1 MLNGFSFGRF
11 WALARKEFIQMRRDK
26 LTFGMMFG
34 IPLVQLIM
42 FGYAINTDPKHL
54 PTVVVSADTGPI
66 PQAVIQGLRHTD
78 YFDIAPGLMN
88 EADAQEMLATGDA
101 QFIITFPPN
110 FTRDLLRNQHPQ
122 LLVQADAT
130 DPVAVGNAV
139 GAVQNYIQQAATR
152 ELQGPLADIAGPAP
166 PVDFRL
172 HLMYNPERRSQVN
185 IVPALLGIVLTMTMV
200 NITAMAIVREKER
213 GTMENLLST
222 PARPAEVMLGK
233 ILPYIAVGYVQAVV
247 ILGAARF
254 LFNVPALGSYAL
266 LGACM
271 LLFIMANLGMGI
283 LFSTLAQSQ
292 LQAMQMAFFFF
303 LPSMMLSGFFFPF
316 RGMPQWAQVLGSML
330 PLSHF
335 LRIVRGI
342 VLKGNVFAEVWPQ
355 LWPIG
360 VFFVVVMSLAVL
372 RFRRT
377 LD

>member
-1 MLNGFSFGRF
+1 MLNGFSFRRF
-11 WALARKEFIQMRRDK
+11 QAMALKEFIQMRRDR

-34 IPLVQLIM
+34 IPLMQLIV

-54 PTVVVSADTGPI
+54 PTVVVSGDTGPV
-66 PQAVIQGLRHTD
+66 PEAMVQALRTTG
-78 YFDIAPGLMN
+78 YFDLAPMPVS
-88 EADAQEMLATGDA
+88 EADAAEMLATGDA
-101 QFIITFPPN
+101 QFVITFPVN
-110 FTRDLLRNQHPQ
+110 FTRDLLRNAHPQ
-122 LLVQADAT
+122 ILLQADAT
-130 DPVAVGNAV
+130 DPVAVGNAL
-139 GAVQNYIQQAATR
+139 GAMESVVQQSAAR
-152 ELQGPLADIAGPAP
+152 ELQGSFPAAQLPVP
-166 PVDFRL
+166 PVDL
-172 HLMYNPERRSQVN
+172 VVHPMYNPERRSQLN
-185 IVPALLGIVLTMTMV
+185 IVPALLGLVLTMTMV

-233 ILPYIAVGYVQAVV
+233 ILPYIFVGYVQACV
-247 ILGAARF
+247 ILAAARF
-254 LFNVPALGSYAL
+254 LFDVPELGSYAL
-266 LGACM
+266 LGGCM

-283 LFSTLAQSQ
+283 LLSTLATSQ

-316 RGMPQWAQVLGSML
+316 RGMPQWAQTLGSVL

-342 VLKGNVFAEVWPQ
+342 VLKGDGYLEVWPQ
-355 LWPIG
+355 IWPIG
-360 VFFVVVMSLAVL
+360 LFFLVVMSLAVV

>member
-1 MLNGFSFGRF
+1 MFNRFSFRRF
-11 WALARKEFIQMRRDK
+11 YAMALKEFIQMRRDR
-26 LTFGMMFG
+26 LTFAMMFG
-34 IPLVQLIM
+34 IPLMQLTI

-54 PTVVVSADTGPI
+54 PTVVVAGDDSPVVRTI
-66 PQAVIQGLRHTD
+66 IQALRHTD
-78 YFDIAPGLMN
+78 YFDIAGETMT
-88 EADAQEMLATGDA
+88 EAEANEMLATGDA
-101 QFIITFPPN
+101 QFVVTLPVD
-110 FTRDLLRNQHPQ
+110 FTRDLLRGNHPQ
-122 LLVQADAT
+122 VLVEADAT

-139 GAVQNYIQQAATR
+139 GAVQQVIEQAATQD
-152 ELQGPLADIAGPAP
+152 LQGPFAVLNPPAD

-172 HLMYNPERRSQVN
+172 LLKYNPERRSQLN
-185 IVPALLGIVLTMTMV
+185 IVPALLGLVLTMTMV

-233 ILPYIAVGYVQAVV
+233 IMPYIAVGYVQACV
-247 ILGAARF
+247 ILLAARW
-254 LFNVPALGSYAL
+254 LFDVPEEGSMGL
-266 LGACM
+266 LAGCV
-271 LLFIMANLGMGI
+271 LLFISANLGMGI
-283 LFSTLAQSQ
+283 LLSTLADSQ

-316 RGMPQWAQVLGSML
+316 RGMPAWAQWIGSVL

-335 LRIVRGI
+335 LRIVRG
-342 VLKGNVFAEVWPQ
+342 VLLKGNTFAEVWPN

-360 VFFVVVMSLAVL
+360 LFFVLVMGFAVA

>member
-1 MLNGFSFGRF
+1 MRYGFSFKRF
-11 WALARKEFIQMRRDK
+11 WALALKEFIQMRRDR
-26 LTFGMMFG
+26 LTFAMMFG
-34 IPLVQLIM
+34 IPLMQLTI
-42 FGYAINTDPKHL
+42 FGFAINTDPKHL
-54 PTVVVSADTGPI
+54 PAVVVAGDNGPVPRSI
-66 PQAVIQGLRHTD
+66 VQALRTTD
-78 YFDIAPGLMN
+78 YFDILPETAS
-88 EADAQEMLATGDA
+88 EAEAQEMIAKGDV
-101 QFIITFPPN
+101 QFVITIPVN

-139 GAVQNYIQQAATR
+139 GAAAVIQQAATR
-152 ELQGPLADIAGPAP
+152 ELQGAVAVVATPPD
-166 PVDFRL
+166 PVDYRL
-172 HLMYNPERRSQVN
+172 HLMYNPERRSQLN
-185 IVPALLGIVLTMTMV
+185 IVPALLGLVLTMTMV

-233 ILPYIAVGYVQAVV
+233 IMPYIAIGYVQACV
-247 ILGAARF
+247 ILLAARW
-254 LFNVPALGSYAL
+254 LFDVPEEGNLGL
-266 LGACM
+266 LAGCV
-271 LLFIMANLGMGI
+271 LIFIAANLGMGI
-283 LFSTLAQSQ
+283 LLSTVAQSQ

-316 RGMPQWAQVLGSML
+316 RGMPAWAQWIGSVL

-342 VLKGNVFAEVWPQ
+342 FLKGNDFAEVWPN
-355 LWPIG
+355 LWPIAL
-360 VFFVVVMSLAVL
+360 FFVLVMGFAVA

>member
-1 MLNGFSFGRF
+1 MLNGFSFHRF
-11 WALARKEFIQMRRDK
+11 WAMARKEFIQMRRDR

-34 IPLVQLIM
+34 IPLVQLMM

-54 PTVVVSADTGPI
+54 PTVVVFGDTGPV
-66 PQAVIQGLRHTD
+66 PQAVIQGLRNTD
-78 YFDIAPGLMN
+78 YFDISSAPAN
-88 EADAQEMLATGDA
+88 ETEAQEALATGDA
-101 QFIITFPPN
+101 QFVITFPPN

-122 LLVQADAT
+122 VLLQADAT

-139 GAVQNYIQQAATR
+139 GAIQNFIEQAATR
-152 ELQGPLADIAGPAP
+152 ELQGPLAAVSGPAP

-233 ILPYIAVGYVQAVV
+233 ILPYIAVGYVQACV
-247 ILGAARF
+247 ILAAARF
-254 LFNVPALGSYAL
+254 LFQVPEVGSYAL
-266 LGACM
+266 LGVCM
-271 LLFIMANLGMGI
+271 LLFIVANLGMGI
-283 LFSTLAQSQ
+283 LFSTLATSQ

-303 LPSMMLSGFFFPF
+303 LPSMLLSGFFFPF
-316 RGMPQWAQVLGSML
+316 RGMPQWAQFLGSIL

-335 LRIVRGI
+335 LIILRGI
-342 VLKGNVFAEVWPQ
+342 VLKGNDFAEVWPQ

-360 VFFVVVMSLAVL
+360 VFFLVVMTIAVK

>member
-1 MLNGFSFGRF
+1 M
-11 WALARKEFIQMRRDK
+11 AMKEFIQMRRDR

-34 IPLVQLIM
+34 IPLMQLTI
-42 FGYAINTDPKHL
+42 FGFAINTDPKHL
-54 PTVVVSADTGPI
+54 PTVVVSGDNGPL
-66 PQAVIQGLRHTD
+66 ARTVIQALRNTD
-78 YFDIAPGLMN
+78 YFDIMGDTVS
-88 EADAQEMLATGDA
+88 EAQAQEMLAIGDA
-101 QFIITFPPN
+101 QFIITFPVD
-110 FTRDLLRNQHPQ
+110 FTRDLLKGDHPQ
-122 LLVQADAT
+122 VLAQADAT

-139 GAVQNYIQQAATR
+139 GALQEVIEQAATR
-152 ELQGPLADIAGPAP
+152 DLQGPFAGAIPPAD

-172 HLMYNPERRSQVN
+172 HLMYNPERRSQLN
-185 IVPALLGIVLTMTMV
+185 IVPALLGLVLTMTMV

-233 ILPYIAVGYVQAVV
+233 ILPYIAVGYVQACV
-247 ILGAARF
+247 ILLAARW
-254 LFNVPALGSYAL
+254 LFDVPEVGNLGL
-266 LGACM
+266 LAGCV
-271 LLFIMANLGMGI
+271 LLFISANLGMGI
-283 LFSTLAQSQ
+283 LISAVSQSQ

-316 RGMPQWAQVLGSML
+316 RGMPAWAQWIGTVL

-342 VLKGNVFAEVWPQ
+342 LLKGNGFAEVWPNV
-355 LWPIG
+355 WPMG
-360 VFFVVVMSLAVL
+360 LFFVVVMTFAVR

>member
-1 MLNGFSFGRF
+1 
-11 WALARKEFIQMRRDK
+11 MRRDR

-34 IPLVQLIM
+34 IPLVQLTL

-54 PTVVVSADTGPI
+54 PTVVISGDSGPV
-66 PQAVIQGLRHTD
+66 PQGIIDGLRRTE
-78 YFDIAPGLMN
+78 YFDFVSTSAT

-101 QFIITFPPN
+101 QFVITFPPN

-122 LLVQADAT
+122 VLLQADAT

-139 GAVQNYIQQAATR
+139 GAIQDYIQQAATR
-152 ELQGPLADIAGPAP
+152 ELQGPFAAVAGPAP
-166 PVDFRL
+166 PVDFVV

-222 PARPAEVMLGK
+222 PARPLEVMLGK
-233 ILPYIAVGYVQAVV
+233 ILPYIAVGYVQACV
-247 ILGAARF
+247 ILAAARF
-254 LFNVPALGSYAL
+254 LFHVPEVGSFAL
-266 LGACM
+266 LGVCM
-271 LLFIMANLGMGI
+271 LLFIVANLGVGI

-303 LPSMMLSGFFFPF
+303 LPSMLLSGFFFPF
-316 RGMPQWAQVLGSML
+316 RGMPQWAQFLGSVL

-335 LRIVRGI
+335 LRILRGI
-342 VLKGNVFAEVWPQ
+342 VLKGNDFAEVWPQ
-355 LWPIG
+355 LWPMG
-360 VFFVVVMSLAVL
+360 LFFLVVMTLAVK

>member
-1 MLNGFSFGRF
+1 MSNGFSIKRF
-11 WALARKEFIQMRRDK
+11 WAMALKEFVQMRRDR

-34 IPLVQLIM
+34 IPLMQLIV

-54 PTVVVSADTGPI
+54 PTVIVTGDTGPVPRSI
-66 PQAVIQGLRHTD
+66 VEALRTTD
-78 YFDIAPGLMN
+78 YFDIAPEPVT
-88 EADAQEMLATGDA
+88 EAEAQEMVAKGEA
-101 QFIITFPPN
+101 QFAITFPVN
-110 FTRDLLRNQHPQ
+110 FTRDLLRNQHPEI
-122 LLVQADAT
+122 LLQADAT
-130 DPVAVGNAV
+130 DPVAVGNAL
-139 GAVQNYIQQAATR
+139 GAIQGVIEQAAAR
-152 ELQGPLADIAGPAP
+152 ELQGSFSVVAAPAP
-166 PVDFRL
+166 PVDLRM
-172 HLMYNPERRSQVN
+172 HAMYNPERRSQLN
-185 IVPALLGIVLTMTMV
+185 IVPALLGLVLTMTMV

-233 ILPYIAVGYVQAVV
+233 ILPYIFVGYVQATV
-247 ILGAARF
+247 ILLAARY
-254 LFNVPALGSYAL
+254 LFDVPELGSYGL
-266 LGACM
+266 LGGCM

-283 LFSTLAQSQ
+283 LLSTLATSQ

-316 RGMPQWAQVLGSML
+316 RGMPMWAQTIGSIL

-342 VLKGNVFAEVWPQ
+342 VLKGNGLYEVWPQ
-355 LWPIG
+355 IWPIG
-360 VFFVVVMSLAVL
+360 LFFLVVMSLAVV

>member
-1 MLNGFSFGRF
+1 M
-11 WALARKEFIQMRRDK
+11 ARKEFIQMRRDR

-54 PTVVVSADTGPI
+54 PTVVVAGDTGPVVQGI
-66 PQAVIQGLRHTD
+66 IQGLRNTG
-78 YFDIAPGLMN
+78 YFDIASTTST
-88 EADAQEMLATGDA
+88 EADAQEMLANGDA
-101 QFIITFPPN
+101 QFVITIPPN

-122 LLVQADAT
+122 LLLQADAT

-139 GAVQNYIQQAATR
+139 GAIQGFIQQAATND
-152 ELQGPLADIAGPAP
+152 LQGTFGNVAGPAP

-172 HLMYNPERRSQVN
+172 HLLYNPERRSQVN

-233 ILPYIAVGYVQAVV
+233 ILPYIFVGYVQACV
-247 ILGAARF
+247 ILAAARF
-254 LFNVPALGSYAL
+254 LFDVPEVGSFAL

-271 LLFIMANLGMGI
+271 LIFIMANLGMGI

-292 LQAMQMAFFFF
+292 LQAMQMSFFFF
-303 LPSMMLSGFFFPF
+303 LPSMLLSGFFFPF
-316 RGMPQWAQVLGSML
+316 RGMPLWAQYLGSML

-342 VLKGNVFAEVWPQ
+342 VLKGNGMPEVWPQ
-355 LWPIG
+355 LWPMAL
-360 VFFVVVMSLAVL
+360 FFLVVMTIAVK

>member
-1 MLNGFSFGRF
+1 MFNGFSIGRF

-54 PTVVVSADTGPI
+54 PTVIVSADTGPV

-78 YFDIAPGLMN
+78 YFDIAPNLLS
-88 EADAQEMLATGDA
+88 EADAQEQLATGDA

-110 FTRDLLRNQHPQ
+110 FTRDLLTNKHPQ

-152 ELQGPLADIAGPAP
+152 ELQGPLANIAGPPP

-233 ILPYIAVGYVQAVV
+233 IMPYIAVGYVQAVV

-316 RGMPQWAQVLGSML
+316 RGMPQWAQVLGSIL

-342 VLKGNVFAEVWPQ
+342 ILKGNVFAEVWPQ
-355 LWPIG
+355 LWPIAA
-360 VFFVVVMSLAVL
+360 FFVVVMSLAVM

>member
-1 MLNGFSFGRF
+1 
-11 WALARKEFIQMRRDK
+11 MRRDR

-34 IPLVQLIM
+34 IPLVQLMM

-54 PTVVVSADTGPI
+54 PTVVVFGDTGPV
-66 PQAVIQGLRHTD
+66 PQAVIQGLRNTD
-78 YFDIAPGLMN
+78 YFDIAAVPMN
-88 EADAQEMLATGDA
+88 EKDAQEALATGDA
-101 QFIITFPPN
+101 QFVITFPPN

-122 LLVQADAT
+122 VLLQADAT

-139 GAVQNYIQQAATR
+139 GAIQNFIEQAATR
-152 ELQGPLADIAGPAP
+152 ELQGPLAVVAGPEP

-233 ILPYIAVGYVQAVV
+233 ILPYIAVGYVQACV
-247 ILGAARF
+247 ILAAARF
-254 LFNVPALGSYAL
+254 LFHVPEVGSYIL
-266 LGACM
+266 LGGCM

-303 LPSMMLSGFFFPF
+303 LPSMLLSGFFFPF
-316 RGMPQWAQVLGSML
+316 RGMPQWAQFLGSLL

-335 LRIVRGI
+335 LIILRGI
-342 VLKGNVFAEVWPQ
+342 VLKGNDFAEVWPQ

-360 VFFVVVMSLAVL
+360 VFFLVVMTLAVT

>member
-1 MLNGFSFGRF
+1 
-11 WALARKEFIQMRRDK
+11 MRRDR

-34 IPLVQLIM
+34 IPLVQLMM

-54 PTVVVSADTGPI
+54 PTVVVFGDTGPV
-66 PQAVIQGLRHTD
+66 PQAVIQGLRNTD
-78 YFDIAPGLMN
+78 YFDISSAPAN
-88 EADAQEMLATGDA
+88 ETEAQEALATGDA
-101 QFIITFPPN
+101 QFVITFPPN

-122 LLVQADAT
+122 VLLQADAT

-139 GAVQNYIQQAATR
+139 GAIQNFIEQAATR
-152 ELQGPLADIAGPAP
+152 ELQGPLAAVSGPAP

-233 ILPYIAVGYVQAVV
+233 ILPYIAVGYVQACV
-247 ILGAARF
+247 ILAAARF
-254 LFNVPALGSYAL
+254 LFQVPEVGSYAL
-266 LGACM
+266 LGVCM
-271 LLFIMANLGMGI
+271 LLFIVANLGMGI
-283 LFSTLAQSQ
+283 LFSTLATSQ

-303 LPSMMLSGFFFPF
+303 LPSMLLSGFFFPF
-316 RGMPQWAQVLGSML
+316 RGMPQWAQFLGSIL

-335 LRIVRGI
+335 LIILRGI
-342 VLKGNVFAEVWPQ
+342 VLKGNDFAEVWPQ

-360 VFFVVVMSLAVL
+360 VFFLVVMTIAVK

>member
-1 MLNGFSFGRF
+1 MFGKFSFHRF
-11 WALARKEFIQMRRDK
+11 WAMARKEFIQMRRDR

-54 PTVVVSADTGPI
+54 PTVVVMGDTGPV
-66 PQAVIQGLRHTD
+66 PQAVVQALRYTD
-78 YFDIAPGLMN
+78 YFDIAPAPVT
-88 EADAQEMLATGDA
+88 EADAQEMLAAGDA
-101 QFIITFPPN
+101 MFVITFPPN
-110 FTRDLLRNQHPQ
+110 FTRDLMRNQHPQ
-122 LLVQADAT
+122 LLIQADAT

-139 GAVQNYIQQAATR
+139 GAVQNYVQTAATR
-152 ELQGPLADIAGPAP
+152 ELQGPFTPVAGPAP

-254 LFNVPALGSYAL
+254 LFDVPAVGSYAL

-303 LPSMMLSGFFFPF
+303 LPSMLLSGFFFPF
-316 RGMPQWAQVLGSML
+316 RGMPQWAQVLGSIL

-342 VLKGNVFAEVWPQ
+342 VLKGNTMLEVWPQ
-355 LWPIG
+355 LWPMG
-360 VFFVVVMSLAVL
+360 LFFLVVMSLAVM

>member
-1 MLNGFSFGRF
+1 
-11 WALARKEFIQMRRDK
+11 MRRDK

-54 PTVVVSADTGPI
+54 PTVVVSADTGPL

-78 YFDIAPGLMN
+78 YFDIAPDILT
-88 EADAQEMLATGDA
+88 EAEAQELLAMGDA

-110 FTRDLLRNQHPQ
+110 FTRDLLANKHPQ

-139 GAVQNYIQQAATR
+139 GAVQNFIQQAATR
-152 ELQGPLADIAGPAP
+152 DLQGPLAATAPPPP

-247 ILGAARF
+247 ILGAARY
-254 LFNVPALGSYAL
+254 LFDVPALGSYAL
-266 LGACM
+266 LGVCM

-283 LFSTLAQSQ
+283 LFSTLAKSQ

-316 RGMPQWAQVLGSML
+316 RGMPQWAQVLGSVL

-360 VFFVVVMSLAVL
+360 LFFVVVMSLAVK